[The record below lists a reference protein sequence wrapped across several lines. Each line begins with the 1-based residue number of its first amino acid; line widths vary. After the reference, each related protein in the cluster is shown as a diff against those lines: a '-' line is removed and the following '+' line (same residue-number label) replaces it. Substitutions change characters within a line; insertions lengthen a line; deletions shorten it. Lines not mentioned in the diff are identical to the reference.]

1 MKKVVVIGAGINGLV
16 AANYLKKENYD
27 VTLLEFKE
35 HTGGACIKDSK
46 VINDKK
52 IDFAYGATVLGMMP
66 KFIFEETGLSKNIT
80 TYCPDIPKL
89 VYFKDDENPTKIHR
103 NPELLENELKNQWN
117 ENGNVKGFRRDE
129 NLVID
134 YIRNLYV
141 NGKTPSIENAYKILG
156 KEITELWIRGSAKNL
171 LDHYFTS
178 EKTKVY
184 MGMTV
189 IESSP
194 ASYNEKGTAFT
205 IPLMDSG
212 SIFNGYWGFV
222 KGGIWKITEELTK
235 INHNLGVNILL
246 NCNIQSIDTESGV
259 IHSIINNKD
268 HSTPFDKI
276 IFCTDPKTP
285 LKFLDN
291 SSNLKEKD
299 YRGSSGKLT
308 LFFEKPVVWKKE
320 SSLESSF
327 RFIFQ
332 ENSID
337 SLNSSSQNSIDSNK
351 DYYPGYIQIYP
362 DGAAQRNMGNIENF
376 DKIICFTK
384 SLSFEKRS
392 ENYNDVIQNITNE
405 LENHILNM
413 DDIVDNKFLAPKDLK
428 DIFFFPEGNID
439 HLSMRGFQNFDQRTF
454 SSNPYNNFYNFL
466 DYENIYY
473 GGSGIFPCGSV
484 GGTAGY
490 MATKNVLKDE

>member
-103 NPELLENELKNQWN
+103 NPKLLENELKNQWN
-117 ENGNVKGFRRDE
+117 ENGNVKGFRKDE

-194 ASYNEKGTAFT
+194 ASYSEKGTAFT

-246 NCNIQSIDTESGV
+246 NCNIQSIDTKSGI

-291 SSNLKEKD
+291 SSNLKQKD

-308 LFFEKPVVWKKE
+308 LFFKKPVVWKKE

-392 ENYNDVIQNITNE
+392 ENYNDIIQNITNE

-428 DIFFFPEGNID
+428 DILFFPEGNID
-439 HLSMRGFQNFDQRTF
+439 HLS
-454 SSNPYNNFYNFL
+454 L
-466 DYENIYY
+466 IH
-473 GGSGIFPCGSV
+473 I
-484 GGTAGY
+484 
-490 MATKNVLKDE
+490 